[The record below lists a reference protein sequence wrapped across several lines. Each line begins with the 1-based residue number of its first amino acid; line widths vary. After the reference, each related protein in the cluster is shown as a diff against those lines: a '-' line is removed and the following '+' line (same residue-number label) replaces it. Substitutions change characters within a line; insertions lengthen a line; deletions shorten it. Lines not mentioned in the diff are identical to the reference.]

1 MNKLLELI
9 EKFEEQEGNDMTEAQ
24 YENIELIRQLSQVET
39 DTDSEEIF
47 EQYFCEI
54 EDLNQ

>member
-1 MNKLLELI
+1 MNKLLGLI

-39 DTDSEEIF
+39 DADSEKIF